1 MRKVM
6 DYIVFIILLLL
17 IYFYRVN
24 ITIYAVKLY
33 NNISGNTIK
42 LNEYSK
48 NINYLGF
55 SKTDDFIPDNKQE
68 LINLIYTILDD
79 GLDEYMFYCNY
90 EECNND
96 LDDIAENGLLQVIN
110 NYVHPFNSFNIFNY
124 KFILNVA
131 TINIDHSYDLMEIA
145 GINMKM
151 NTIERNIISDNMSDY
166 DKIKAF
172 HDYIINNTSY
182 DKTDEDQLSRSSH
195 KAYNVLIYG
204 NGVCSGYTDA
214 LAIFLYRHGYNG
226 VTVSNNIHSWN
237 VILLDKPYHIDM
249 TWDDPVTTSGTEVLT
264 HDYFMITTSELHSKD
279 TETHSFDYNLY
290 LELK

>member
-1 MRKVM
+1 
-6 DYIVFIILLLL
+6 
-17 IYFYRVN
+17 
-24 ITIYAVKLY
+24 
-33 NNISGNTIK
+33 
-42 LNEYSK
+42 
-48 NINYLGF
+48 
-55 SKTDDFIPDNKQE
+55 
-68 LINLIYTILDD
+68 
-79 GLDEYMFYCNY
+79 
-90 EECNND
+90 
-96 LDDIAENGLLQVIN
+96 
-110 NYVHPFNSFNIFNY
+110 
-124 KFILNVA
+124 
-131 TINIDHSYDLMEIA
+131 MEIA

-249 TWDDPVTTSGTEVLT
+249 TWDDPVTTSGAEVLT